1 MSLTQLELEMR
12 PTQQE
17 LGIDKLSLEDRREL
31 VHEILDRVEEE
42 EPISDEVKAML
53 EERIAELDADPESS
67 ISWEEIQA
75 EMMERFRK

>member
-1 MSLTQLELEMR
+1 MR